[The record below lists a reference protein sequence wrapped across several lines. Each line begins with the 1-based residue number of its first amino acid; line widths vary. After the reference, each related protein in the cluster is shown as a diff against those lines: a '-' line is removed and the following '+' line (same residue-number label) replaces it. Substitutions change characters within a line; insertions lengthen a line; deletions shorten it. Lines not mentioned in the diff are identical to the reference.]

1 MQFQNFFNIETNK
14 RMKIHEKK
22 CIIEA
27 IVKKKRLQKALQ
39 IDKKVKYGAQ

>member
-1 MQFQNFFNIETNK
+1 M
-14 RMKIHEKK
+14 KK

-27 IVKKKRLQKALQ
+27 FATKKKLQKALK

>member
-1 MQFQNFFNIETNK
+1 M
-14 RMKIHEKK
+14 KK

-27 IVKKKRLQKALQ
+27 IVKKKGCKKALQ

>member
-1 MQFQNFFNIETNK
+1 MN
-14 RMKIHEKK
+14 EKK

-27 IVKKKRLQKALQ
+27 FVKKKAAKSIK